1 MPRKPPSSDPTNRV
15 VRFEPRR
22 RIARPQRPSRPPPAN
37 SPVKGLDE
45 YAQRDDERDEYRHRM
60 KTNAATLVVV
70 AVLIWCGLWLA
81 DTIAQF
87 RKNQDCVLSGRSNCA
102 PIAVPEPNR

>member
-1 MPRKPPSSDPTNRV
+1 
-15 VRFEPRR
+15 
-22 RIARPQRPSRPPPAN
+22 
-37 SPVKGLDE
+37 
-45 YAQRDDERDEYRHRM
+45 M